1 MELLNIYWIPTV
13 ATLPHVFSQV
23 MFLIFIT
30 FFLTSYGV
38 TDPVETRKIVNL
50 FILEFVQFFL
60 FHNNA
65 YYLVF
70 WKRLKNIS
78 DQTERVNFTNKSVE
92 II

>member
-38 TDPVETRKIVNL
+38 TDPVETRKIINL
-50 FILEFVQFFL
+50 FILDVCSIFSFSQQCILFSFL
-60 FHNNA
+60 ETIEK
-65 YYLVF
+65 YL
-70 WKRLKNIS
+70 RPN
-78 DQTERVNFTNKSVE
+78 
-92 II
+92 